1 MYIGVD
7 GKARKVKKIYIGV
20 DNVARKVTTG
30 YVGVDDTARKWWGE
44 EKETNYPTM
53 MGRDWIG
60 NDLRR
65 YITKITIV
73 DYHTPNNPNQSWG
86 IGYYNTNDVMAYR
99 YGTEII
105 ISGNGSGRIY
115 TPWDAS
121 CLFGGDEDEVVSSPD
136 VTYNFYNL
144 TEINGL
150 TLLDT
155 RYTRDMDL
163 MFALS
168 PKISELDLTS
178 FDTHNVESYTQMF
191 WNCSRLYNI
200 YVDADKWTIPH
211 TNLLTEGSPVDE
223 FTYV

>member
-1 MYIGVD
+1 MAYIGFD
-7 GKARKVKKIYIGV
+7 DKARKVKSVYIGV
-20 DNVARKVTTG
+20 NNVARKVTTG
-30 YVGVDDTARKWWGE
+30 YVGVDDVARQWWN
-44 EKETNYPTM
+44 EKSELDYPTM
-53 MGRDWIG
+53 MGSDWIG
-60 NDLRR
+60 NDLRG

-73 DYHTPNNPNQSWG
+73 DYHTPNNPNDSWA
-86 IGYYNTNDVMAYR
+86 IGNYNTSDVMAYR

-121 CLFGGDEDEVVSSPD
+121 CLFGGDEDESVSFGTHD
-136 VTYNFYNL
+136 FYNL

-155 RYTRDMDL
+155 RYTRDMSL

-168 PKISELDLTS
+168 AKLTELDLTS
-178 FDTHNVESYTQMF
+178 FDTSNVESHTQMF
-191 WNCSRLYNI
+191 WNCSRLNKI
-200 YVDADKWTIPH
+200 YVSADKWGIPL
-211 TNLLTEGSPVDE
+211 TESLTEGSLVTD